1 MSQVEKDGFLPTL
14 HPTPDQ
20 LHAASQLTVL
30 TETGEPVQLGSLMR
44 GDKGGKCIVIFIR
57 HFYCGLCQDFISYLT
72 SKITPA
78 VLQEHNLKLSIIGCG
93 DWELIK
99 PYRENLGTP
108 FEIYSD
114 PTKET
119 YVALGMTL
127 RTLDMGSHQPEYQS
141 SGIIGNIFSSI
152 VKAFKIGS
160 IFTKKAGDQK
170 QLGGEF
176 VFANGQPVYT
186 HRMENTRGHAP
197 LADLFAAAGLPAPTE
212 Q

>member
-1 MSQVEKDGFLPTL
+1 MSQVAKDGFLPTL
-14 HPTPDQ
+14 HPTADQ
-20 LHAASQLTVL
+20 LHRASQLSVFS
-30 TETGEPVQLGSLMR
+30 EQGEQVQLGSLMR
-44 GDKGGKCIVIFIR
+44 GEKGGKCIVIFI
-57 HFYCGLCQDFISYLT
+57 
-72 SKITPA
+72 TPA
-78 VLQEHNLKLSIIGCG
+78 VLQQNNLKLSIVGCG

-108 FEIYSD
+108 FEIYAD

-127 RTLDMGSHQPEYQS
+127 RTLDMGNKQPEYQK
-141 SGIIGNIFSSI
+141 SGIIGNIFNSI

-160 IFTKKAGDQK
+160 ILSKNAGDQK

-176 VFANGQPVYT
+176 VFVNGQPVYT

-197 LADLFAAAGLPAPTE
+197 LAELFEAAGLPVPD